1 MSSTFTFLPSHD
13 ELRLPDPP
21 TVCITGAGGRIG
33 TAFIKLA
40 GDEFSLILI
49 DHPDTPIPRETA
61 RKGRVIKKDLLDA
74 KGLTEAFSDADVIL
88 HLAADPSPS
97 APWEDILPNNIQGT
111 YNAFTAA
118 KAAGCKKIVYASSIH
133 AVSAYPKG
141 YQIHTDDP
149 VNPGDIYGV
158 SKCFG
163 EAMGR
168 YMSTQHKLACI
179 AVRIGS
185 FGSQE
190 SARDPDS
197 IGSINLFASKR
208 DLIQLFTLAIK
219 DTRLSF
225 AVLHGVSRNRFNRLD
240 ISLAQELL
248 GYDPKDDFTEL
259 NPKTDGLDLNEQV
272 TPHTEQQE

>member
-1 MSSTFTFLPSHD
+1 MSSNYTFLPSD
-13 ELRLPDPP
+13 NELDLPDPP
-21 TVCITGAGGRIG
+21 TVCVTGAGGRIG
-33 TAFIKLA
+33 TAFVTSA
-40 GDEFSLILI
+40 ADEFPLILL
-49 DHPDTPIPRETA
+49 DHPDTSIPRETA
-61 RKGRVIKKDLLDA
+61 EKGRVVKKDLLDLE
-74 KGLTEAFSDADVIL
+74 GLTEAFRGADVVL

-111 YNAFTAA
+111 YHAFTAA

-141 YQIHTDDP
+141 YQIHADDP

-168 YMSTQHKLACI
+168 YMSTQHQLACI

-185 FGSQE
+185 FASQD

-208 DLIQLFTLAIK
+208 DLIQLFSRAIK

-240 ISLAQELL
+240 ISTAQELL
-248 GYDPKDDFTEL
+248 GYEPKDDFTEL
-259 NPKTDGLDLNEQV
+259 NPKTADLDLNKRV
-272 TPHTEQQE
+272 TPHTERQE